1 MAGRRHKNAL
11 ARSGVDVT
19 RLPSHI
25 AIIMDGNGR
34 WAKRR
39 RLPRI
44 AGHAAARESVRDIVT
59 AAAELELDELTL
71 YTFSMENWTRPR
83 KEVSA
88 LMHLL
93 DQTLKDQI
101 EEMDENNIT
110 LQAIGRIDLLPKYVR
125 ERLERCTARL
135 SGNTGLRLNLAL
147 SYGGRAEI
155 VDAVRS
161 IARDVRR
168 GTLKPADI
176 DDDVFR
182 RNLYCPDLPDPDL
195 LIRTSGEMR
204 ISNFL
209 LWQIAYTELY
219 MTDVLWPDFRRRD
232 LFAAIEDYQTRQRR
246 FGRVGA

>member
-1 MAGRRHKNAL
+1 
-11 ARSGVDVT
+11 
-19 RLPSHI
+19 
-25 AIIMDGNGR
+25 MDGNGR

-39 RLPRI
+39 RMPRI
-44 AGHAAARESVRDIVT
+44 AGHAAARESVRDVVA
-59 AAAELELDELTL
+59 AAAELGLDELTL

-93 DQTLKDQI
+93 DQTLKDQV

-110 LQAIGRIDLLPKYVR
+110 LQAIGRIDLLPKYAR
-125 ERLERCTARL
+125 DRLDRCTARL

-161 IARDVRR
+161 IARDVKR
-168 GTLKPADI
+168 GVLRPSDI

-182 RNLYCPDLPDPDL
+182 RNLYCPDVRDPDL

-246 FGRVGA
+246 FGGVGT

>member
-11 ARSGVDVT
+11 ARSGVDVAS
-19 RLPSHI
+19 LPSHI

-44 AGHAAARESVRDIVT
+44 AGHAAALESVRDVII
-59 AAAELELDELTL
+59 AAAELELGELTL

-101 EEMDENNIT
+101 EEMDENNIM
-110 LQAIGRIDLLPKYVR
+110 LQAIGRIDLLPKYAR
-125 ERLERCTARL
+125 ERLERCRARL

-161 IARDVRR
+161 IARDVKR
-168 GTLKPADI
+168 GVLRPSDI

-232 LFAAIEDYQTRQRR
+232 LFAAIRDYQTRQRR